1 MQVRLDQYAEACEML
16 EAYKKIFIDA
26 VNDAWDKY
34 VAATVDTVIMET
46 DLHREVVQD
55 TINYLWDRSAFPGPS
70 LDDVFPR
77 PSVAFAAKNA
87 KTQKSDYSNYYTGAG
102 VATLA
107 IASVAAY
114 NYGKL
119 NQSVKASPETL
130 L

>member
-1 MQVRLDQYAEACEML
+1 MQVRLDQYSEACDML

-26 VNDAWDKY
+26 VNAAWDKY

-55 TINYLWDRSAFPGPS
+55 TINYLWDRSAFPGLS

-87 KTQKSDYSNYYTGAG
+87 KTQQSDYSNYYTGAG

-119 NQSVKASPETL
+119 N
-130 L
+130 